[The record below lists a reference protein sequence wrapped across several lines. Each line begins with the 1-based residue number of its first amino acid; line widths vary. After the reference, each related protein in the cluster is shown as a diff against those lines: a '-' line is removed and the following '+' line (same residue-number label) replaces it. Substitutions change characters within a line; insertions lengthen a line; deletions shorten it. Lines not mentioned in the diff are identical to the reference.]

1 MSTIE
6 DHPTT
11 GERYSS
17 AMESS
22 NLKADADRRGDV
34 DMAIAAGWVEDGFGA
49 SLYRLAVEF
58 ESVRGNLRLG
68 KTLAAIDRFEILNR
82 LKSLAKV
89 REELGRIACLR
100 ATKERFMQPDAE
112 VLVLVGRVLDVFLD
126 PTCSPCS
133 GRGFTGGGRHEESGP
148 QIICRACKGTGQRRA
163 NLGRQQD
170 EKDFAADMLADMQ
183 ARMAGVER
191 AMQRFL
197 RNA

>member
-6 DHPTT
+6 DRPTT

-34 DMAIAAGWVEDGFGA
+34 DMMIAAGWVPDNLGA
-49 SLYRLAVEF
+49 MLYRLAVEF
-58 ESVRGNLRLG
+58 DAVRGNLRLG
-68 KTLAAIDRFEILNR
+68 KTLAAIDRYEILSR
-82 LKSLAKV
+82 LKSLGQVKD
-89 REELGRIACLR
+89 ELGRLACMR
-100 ATKERFMQPDAE
+100 ATKERFMHPDAE
-112 VLVLVGRVLDVFLD
+112 VLVIVGRVLDVFLD
-126 PTCSPCS
+126 PTCSPCG

-148 QIICRACKGTGQRRA
+148 QVICRACKGTGNRRA

-170 EKDFAADMLADMQ
+170 EKDFAADLLGDMQ

-191 AMQRFL
+191 MMQRFL
-197 RNA
+197 RQV